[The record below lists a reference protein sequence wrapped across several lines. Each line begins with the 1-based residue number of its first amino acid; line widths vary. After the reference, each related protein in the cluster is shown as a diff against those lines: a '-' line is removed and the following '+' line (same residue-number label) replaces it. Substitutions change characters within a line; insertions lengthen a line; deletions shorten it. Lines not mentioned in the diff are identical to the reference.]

1 MGPTTQ
7 PSATPSGSFYPS
19 NAPTS
24 NPTISSY
31 PSGTPTSSPSDSHE
45 PTLHPT
51 AEPTAEPTVAPVAPV
66 AKPIEKNSASDDGD
80 DRVFKPECPEDIVLI
95 EHIGVTP
102 YPDDGIRIL
111 SQDGTNVKVELT
123 QSYTNSPD
131 TIDYVFY
138 QYKPDVFDSKC
149 YEEDDMGG
157 GSTIEITIECMRNS
171 QIALLELWVADDVEK
186 EVLTVGD
193 NATIPECCHP
203 DVPEGTPTTKYLI
216 EIKCKTE
223 CPDII
228 Q

>member
-1 MGPTTQ
+1 LHPT
-7 PSATPSGSFYPS
+7 A
-19 NAPTS
+19 
-24 NPTISSY
+24 
-31 PSGTPTSSPSDSHE
+31 E
-45 PTLHPT
+45 PTVEPT
-51 AEPTAEPTVAPVAPV
+51 AEPTAEPTLNPTAVPTALPTVAPVAPV
-66 AKPIEKNSASDDGD
+66 SPPIVQASEEDDD
-80 DRVFKPECPEDIVLI
+80 DRFFKPECPEDIVLI

-111 SQDGTNVKVELT
+111 SQDGTNVTVQLT

-149 YEEDDMGG
+149 YEEEDMGG
-157 GSTIEITIECMRNS
+157 GSTIEITIECMRHS